1 MASGVIFMLLTQYF
15 VLRSICSLTTCVF
28 VFTFVSCY
36 FCYFIHSFINQ
47 FVDTFSIL
55 SSGSK
60 SDKLALAFDAL
71 DEDGDGCLNQAQLQ
85 TFLACFLRTLMALT
99 RKGASLPSDEM
110 DTIVRAAAEEATAAI
125 FEETKTSDD
134 GLIDFSQFGD
144 WYTHGGFNAIAW
156 YKTGYTCYVMLI
168 VQAG

>member
-1 MASGVIFMLLTQYF
+1 
-15 VLRSICSLTTCVF
+15 
-28 VFTFVSCY
+28 
-36 FCYFIHSFINQ
+36 
-47 FVDTFSIL
+47 
-55 SSGSK
+55 
-60 SDKLALAFDAL
+60 
-71 DEDGDGCLNQAQLQ
+71 
-85 TFLACFLRTLMALT
+85 MALT

-156 YKTGYTCYVMLI
+156 YKTGYTCYLMLI